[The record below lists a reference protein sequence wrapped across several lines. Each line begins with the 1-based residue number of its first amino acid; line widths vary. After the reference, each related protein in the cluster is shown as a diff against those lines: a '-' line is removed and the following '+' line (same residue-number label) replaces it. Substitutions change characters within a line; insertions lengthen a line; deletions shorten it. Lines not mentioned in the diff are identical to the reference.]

1 MPDTRA
7 EPEAGMHSEHPG
19 ATYQSGARSRYA
31 LRASRSCIHMHPKN
45 LSDAY
50 RKKGPKA
57 VHKRL
62 YPEREQERMQPRAR
76 ELHKAVNNNNVF

>member
-1 MPDTRA
+1 
-7 EPEAGMHSEHPG
+7 
-19 ATYQSGARSRYA
+19 
-31 LRASRSCIHMHPKN
+31 MHPKN

-50 RKKGPKA
+50 RKKGAKA

-62 YPEREQERMQPRAR
+62 YPEREQERMQPMAR

>member
-1 MPDTRA
+1 MYA
-7 EPEAGMHSEHPG
+7 PG
-19 ATYQSGARSRYA
+19 TPRSY
-31 LRASRSCIHMHPKN
+31 IHMHPKN

-50 RKKGPKA
+50 RKKGLKA

-62 YPEREQERMQPRAR
+62 YPEREQECMQPRAR